1 MEKISFPRERRKW
14 SLALGQHLK
23 GTSPDVLTESGSSRE
38 ISEFSTFLKI
48 NKSREQFLLRLT
60 LFYPIYG

>member
-1 MEKISFPRERRKW
+1 MEKISSPRERRKW
-14 SLALGQHLK
+14 SLGLGQHLK
-23 GTSPDVLTESGSSRE
+23 GTSLDVRTESGSSRE
-38 ISEFSTFLKI
+38 ISEFSTFLKT